1 MGFASDT
8 LARTTTG
15 LKRVGDIQIG
25 DILYDAQN
33 CQTPCIGVAPPATG
47 PLRKITYKD
56 FNSRILSDYFYQD
69 LVRGD
74 INHPEPTAVH
84 AYIDTVLKQ
93 KYYPGHED
101 EYSERID
108 EYIKVAHASVLDREA
123 IDAIHAGMDRYLEWM
138 ASMDTY
144 LEQLSTRRAEAEE
157 VDCTDEECDIDEPT
171 KLTGDPTAPGPEY
184 SFPQTPFVEWDL
196 PSSQSSHSYIPS
208 SQLPQPDDDPQPDDS
223 PRSSSPLSDSS
234 STELDNTA
242 ADRFAA
248 IRKSLDCINCDC
260 GGLRS
265 VYRRFKTEELAQLAL
280 KILRSDHHHL
290 IDPLIVR
297 DGEVFSMTD
306 EEFERLCHE
315 QVKGKRLKLYSAP
328 LAFDST
334 TVSAGPRP
342 LDPFFLGLWFGD
354 GTANRAEIASSDP
367 ETRVWLQS
375 YVDRLNSSR
384 SPDDKLRLTKMLGT
398 PAGTVLSN
406 GYVTNSD
413 VFRYMIARQQLGPG
427 KTNNPVLDGLRELGI
442 LGDKSGGIP
451 DAYMEADEDTR
462 LAVIAG
468 LIDSDGTYCKV
479 TNRYRFVQMTEGH
492 KQIVYDLKKLAE
504 GCGISVSDV
513 HEAMIT
519 TALTKGRP
527 TPTPAYTVYLT
538 KGSEKFQ
545 KHLLLPRKKM
555 NLEHTYI
562 NHDSRPF
569 TVSDAP
575 AGEYRAIQG
584 YAQNLFVPRGQ
595 YGVADPAAVK
605 QLSEVIGNRK
615 LVYLAS
621 TAGGLTSDMRKIMQ
635 TVTSGLPA
643 SQVIELNDPVDL
655 LTVCKQNL
663 RGSSTCYS
671 AVEWHS
677 FDFEN
682 RVYNYSLRADAG
694 LGIVNVPDHTSD
706 SERYLLPLQ
715 WAVDATLTGL
725 SVLDDVPL
733 SLPYTSRSEEQ
744 HRQDIRVNY
753 MNAVINYI
761 SPAMYLAMIGV
772 VYHITGRVAS
782 EREHGL
788 STLLESMGCRKA
800 ARHLSFFLAFSTLY
814 VVGWIVV
821 GVAVGIS
828 LFKTSNLGTVIVFH
842 ILNGIANVSWSLVLA
857 QPWKQTQ
864 LAGIMS
870 TGVCILLAIMAVIQR
885 AVGPHNGATSG
896 VLGFIFPPMGYV
908 FYIQENARYERATMA
923 LSLMHVP
930 PEGYTA
936 PGIYW
941 IGAVWQTVAYFF
953 LGMAFERVLYGKQR
967 RTTSGSEHD
976 EYALTLTH
984 VTKTFRLFTFLGVF
998 MQSKRLPPVEAVK
1011 DLSVSFRTG
1020 ELTCL
1025 LGANGSGKT
1034 TTLEM
1039 IAGIQNPTS
1048 GTMTFGSSTELG
1060 ICPQKNVMWDD
1071 LTVEEN
1077 VRIWARI
1084 KAIRGAVASDINA
1097 EVEDLICACD
1107 LSSKKKYL
1115 SKNLSGGQRR
1125 KLQLTATFAGG
1136 SKVCCVDEVSS
1147 GLDPLSRR
1155 RIWDILLASRGERTI
1170 ILTTHFL
1177 DEADL
1182 LADNIAVLA
1191 KGVLTGSGS
1200 PMKLKEDFGN
1210 GYRVFSITPASGK
1223 EMVYEVKN
1231 GSQVIALVSRLEREG
1246 HKELRVSG
1254 PQLEDVFL
1262 KFAADSDPEI
1272 QELLKAN
1279 DAVYLGDD
1287 DVSKDAALAFE
1298 EVSSELDLKVG
1309 RIVGLWGKAAAFL
1322 SLVALRQELTVV
1334 TGQIWTMTRKRLIV
1348 TRRHPF
1354 PMFCVVLIPILVG
1367 GIVSRFVRSYEGAS
1381 CNIVNTV
1388 DDQEYDSFTLSASA
1402 DSYDMIFGPQSTV
1415 MEYLPGVS
1423 NFLAVSAKHFSNF
1436 TDAVHTNFSTL
1447 VPGGIYLG
1455 SPVTLTYRVN
1465 GGSKLAAAGAGIIFG
1480 PIVLNMLN
1488 NIRANGTATIITNY
1502 SPFQYPWVPG
1512 TGDSLQFIVY
1522 ICLAMGAYP
1531 AFCSLYPTMERL
1543 HRVRALHYSNGLG
1556 VLPLWISYLLYDSC
1570 FALLA
1575 TVIVTGILA
1584 SANSNWFGLGY
1595 LFVVMFLYGFTSIL
1609 LAFVVS
1615 LISKSQLAAFAITAA
1630 YQCCYF
1636 LVYLI
1641 AYLSVNTFVTASE
1654 VDRTLSI
1661 LYYVMG
1667 LFAPIANLI
1676 KALFLSL
1683 NLFSS
1688 MCNGDTAYSYYG
1700 DIGAYGA
1707 PILYLVLQAAILFGV
1722 LIWWDSGLFRL
1733 RVKRKFRIPDAEDK
1747 VAPPD
1752 VDLVSE
1758 IQRVESPQN
1767 SDGLRVMHLSKQFGK
1782 FVAVEDVSFGVA
1794 RGECFALLGPNGAG
1808 KSTTFDMIRG
1818 EIVPSGGNVFVE
1830 DVSVSSNRAHA
1841 RTHLGVCLQFDAIDQ
1856 MNVDETLSFYA
1867 RLRGLEGANVQH
1879 NVEEIVH
1886 AVGLSRFRTRMAAK
1900 LSGGNRRKLSLGIA
1914 LMANPKVLLLDEP
1927 SSGLDAA
1934 SKRVM
1939 WRTLAHVA
1947 SGRSIVLTT
1956 PSMEEADALASRAG
1970 ILAKNL
1976 RAVGSSD
1983 RLRER
1988 YGDFYYI
1995 QIIHVDGMIST
2006 EEAMRQIVNWARD
2019 KFVGHTVRVEGIIY
2033 HGQVKLAVQTQGEQR
2048 KLTSCRSSVL

>member
-1 MGFASDT
+1 MAGLFEQTRA
-8 LARTTTG
+8 LYAKCFLIFFRTCLWTS
-15 LKRVGDIQIG
+15 I
-25 DILYDAQN
+25 
-33 CQTPCIGVAPPATG
+33 
-47 PLRKITYKD
+47 
-56 FNSRILSDYFYQD
+56 
-69 LVRGD
+69 
-74 INHPEPTAVH
+74 
-84 AYIDTVLKQ
+84 
-93 KYYPGHED
+93 
-101 EYSERID
+101 
-108 EYIKVAHASVLDREA
+108 
-123 IDAIHAGMDRYLEWM
+123 
-138 ASMDTY
+138 
-144 LEQLSTRRAEAEE
+144 
-157 VDCTDEECDIDEPT
+157 
-171 KLTGDPTAPGPEY
+171 
-184 SFPQTPFVEWDL
+184 
-196 PSSQSSHSYIPS
+196 
-208 SQLPQPDDDPQPDDS
+208 
-223 PRSSSPLSDSS
+223 RS
-234 STELDNTA
+234 
-242 ADRFAA
+242 
-248 IRKSLDCINCDC
+248 
-260 GGLRS
+260 
-265 VYRRFKTEELAQLAL
+265 
-280 KILRSDHHHL
+280 
-290 IDPLIVR
+290 
-297 DGEVFSMTD
+297 
-306 EEFERLCHE
+306 
-315 QVKGKRLKLYSAP
+315 
-328 LAFDST
+328 
-334 TVSAGPRP
+334 
-342 LDPFFLGLWFGD
+342 FFL
-354 GTANRAEIASSDP
+354 
-367 ETRVWLQS
+367 
-375 YVDRLNSSR
+375 
-384 SPDDKLRLTKMLGT
+384 
-398 PAGTVLSN
+398 
-406 GYVTNSD
+406 
-413 VFRYMIARQQLGPG
+413 
-427 KTNNPVLDGLRELGI
+427 PVIFMFI
-442 LGDKSGGIP
+442 L
-451 DAYMEADEDTR
+451 
-462 LAVIAG
+462 
-468 LIDSDGTYCKV
+468 
-479 TNRYRFVQMTEGH
+479 
-492 KQIVYDLKKLAE
+492 
-504 GCGISVSDV
+504 
-513 HEAMIT
+513 
-519 TALTKGRP
+519 
-527 TPTPAYTVYLT
+527 
-538 KGSEKFQ
+538 
-545 KHLLLPRKKM
+545 
-555 NLEHTYI
+555 
-562 NHDSRPF
+562 
-569 TVSDAP
+569 
-575 AGEYRAIQG
+575 G

-595 YGVADPAAVK
+595 YGVADPTTVK

-621 TAGGLTSDMRKIMQ
+621 TVGGLTSDMRKVMQ

-643 SQVIELNDPVDL
+643 SQVIELDDPVDL

-663 RGSSTCYS
+663 RGSSTCFG
-671 AVEWHS
+671 AIQWNS
-677 FDFEN
+677 FDSEN

-694 LGIVNVPDHTSD
+694 LGIINVPDHTSD
-706 SERYLLPLQ
+706 AERYLLPLQ

-725 SVLDDVPL
+725 SVLDDAPL

-772 VYHITGRVAS
+772 VYHMTGRVAS

-814 VVGWIVV
+814 LVGWIVV
-821 GVAVGIS
+821 GVAVGLS

-842 ILNGIANVSWSLVLA
+842 ILNGFANVSWSLVLA

-923 LSLMHVP
+923 VSLTHVA

-941 IGAVWQTVAYFF
+941 IGAVLQTVAYIF

-967 RTTSGSEHD
+967 RTTGDSEHD

-984 VTKTFRLFTFLGVF
+984 VTKSYRLFTFLGLF
-998 MQSKRLPPVEAVK
+998 MQSKRLAPVEAVK
-1011 DLSVSFRTG
+1011 DLSFSFRIG
-1020 ELTCL
+1020 ELACL

-1048 GTMTFGSSTELG
+1048 GTITFGSSTELG
-1060 ICPQKNVMWDD
+1060 ICPQKNVMWDE

-1077 VRIWARI
+1077 VRMWARI
-1084 KAIRGAVASDINA
+1084 KAIRGAAASDIKA
-1097 EVEDLICACD
+1097 EVADLICACD

-1115 SKNLSGGQRR
+1115 SKNLSGGQKR
-1125 KLQLTATFAGG
+1125 KLQLTAMFAGG

-1191 KGVLTGSGS
+1191 RGVLTGSGS
-1200 PMKLKEDFGN
+1200 PVKLKEDFGN
-1210 GYRVFSITPASGK
+1210 GYRVFSITPASGR
-1223 EMVYEVKN
+1223 EMVYEVEN
-1231 GSQVIALVSRLEREG
+1231 SSQVISLVSRLEREG

-1272 QELLKAN
+1272 QDLLKAN
-1279 DAVYLGDD
+1279 DTLYRGDD
-1287 DVSKDAALAFE
+1287 EMSKDAVVTFE
-1298 EVSSELDLKVG
+1298 EVSSELELNVG
-1309 RIVGLWGKAAAFL
+1309 KIVGLWA
-1322 SLVALRQELTVV
+1322 
-1334 TGQIWTMTRKRLIV
+1334 QIWTMMRKRLIV

-1388 DDQEYDSFTLSASA
+1388 DDQEYDSFTLSESA

-1423 NFLAVSAKHFSNF
+1423 NYLAVSTSAGNSSAANSLSSTVTFENTFQTF

-1447 VPGGIYLG
+1447 LPGGIYLN

-1465 GGSKLAAAGAGIIFG
+1465 GGSKLAAAGAGIVFG

-1543 HRVRALHYSNGLG
+1543 HRVRALHYSNGLR

-1609 LAFVVS
+1609 VAFVVS

-1654 VDRTLSI
+1654 VDHTLSI

-1733 RVKRKFRIPDAEDK
+1733 RIKRKRIPDAEDK
-1747 VAPPD
+1747 VALPD
-1752 VDLVSE
+1752 VDLMSE
-1758 IQRVESPQN
+1758 VHRVENPHN
-1767 SDGLRVMHLSKQFGK
+1767 GDGLRVVHLSKQFGK

-1830 DVSVSSNRAHA
+1830 NVSVSSNRAHA
-1841 RTHLGVCLQFDAIDQ
+1841 RTHLGVCPQFDAIDQ

-1867 RLRGLEGANVQH
+1867 RLRGLRGADVQH
-1879 NVEEIVH
+1879 NVEEIIH
-1886 AVGLSRFRTRMAAK
+1886 AVGISRFRTRMAAK

-1914 LMANPKVLLLDEP
+1914 LMANPTVLLLDEP

-1934 SKRVM
+1934 SKRIM

-1947 SGRSIVLTT
+1947 RGRSIVLTT
-1956 PSMEEADALASRAG
+1956 HSMEEADALASRAG

-1976 RAVGSSD
+1976 LAVGSSD

-2006 EEAMRQIVNWARD
+2006 EEAMQQIVTWARD
-2019 KFVGHTVRVEGIIY
+2019 KFVGHEVRVEGIIY
-2033 HGQVKLAVQTQGEQR
+2033 HGQVKLAVQTQGDQR
-2048 KLTSCRSSVL
+2048 KLSVLQIFSAVEQDKEKIGIMYYSVSQPSLEQVFLKIVGEHDVSEDGYGR